1 MVQPSGLL
9 GLYVF
14 FKYMTHS
21 FLGAGLGVGRGFL
34 EAFLRRLY
42 SSIILS
48 SVFLGFFNESNG
60 DSIGGGGGNVCL
72 NVFFSK
78 GRRYSRRYLSGSTRN
93 AGFLLISGSVCVAIM
108 QSFLVNFTN
117 NYTYE
122 TV

>member
-1 MVQPSGLL
+1 MQPSGLL

-60 DSIGGGGGNVCL
+60 DSIGGGGVTSAL
-72 NVFFSK
+72 MSFSQRE
-78 GRRYSRRYLSGSTRN
+78 GDIRVGICRGLPEMR
-93 AGFLLISGSVCVAIM
+93 GF
-108 QSFLVNFTN
+108 
-117 NYTYE
+117 Y
-122 TV
+122 